1 MAVNDS
7 FVAVIDGSTSKTP
20 LRVNGSSTNGRYCM
34 ELVRGYISSMP
45 ADITAGVFC
54 DGITKRI
61 LAAYREHGID
71 TERLRLNPT
80 ERLTAS
86 AVIYSVHRR
95 QIWMIGDCQCMA
107 NGLTYDNSKPQEAVL
122 AGKRSAFL
130 KRALAQG
137 LTIKEVQHQDPGRT
151 FITGELIE
159 SCREQNIS
167 YSVIDG
173 FAIPQ
178 DKIRIINVDDSCHE
192 IILASDG
199 YPILKPTLQESE
211 DALHRQLTEDPLCI
225 DTFKATKGLMQGNI
239 SFDDR
244 SYIRVQI

>member
-1 MAVNDS
+1 M
-7 FVAVIDGSTSKTP
+7 AVIDGSTSKTP
-20 LRVNGSSTNGRYCM
+20 IRIKDGCSNGRYCM
-34 ELVRGYISSMP
+34 ELIRDYISSMP
-45 ADITAGVFC
+45 AYTTASEFC
-54 DGITKRI
+54 DGITSHIQSIYKK
-61 LAAYREHGID
+61 YGVD

-86 AVIYSVHRR
+86 AVVFSVFHR
-95 QIWMIGDCQCMA
+95 QIWMIGDCQCME
-107 NGLTYDNSKPQEAVL
+107 NGRTYDNSKPQEAIL
-122 AGKRSAFL
+122 AAKRSAFL
-130 KRALAQG
+130 KQALAQG
-137 LTIKEVQHQDPGRT
+137 LTIEDVQRQDPGRA
-151 FITGELIE
+151 FIISELIN
-159 SCREQNIS
+159 SCRGQNIS

-178 DKIRIINVDDSCHE
+178 DKIKIINVDDSCHE

-211 DALHRQLTEDPLCI
+211 HALRRQLTEDPLCI
-225 DTFKATKGLMQGNI
+225 ATFKATKGLMQGNI